1 MKTLFRVIPDS
12 LVIMKDFPWYKL
24 YPEGVEKEPKLYEYS
39 SLADLINQAC
49 AKYGDR
55 IAFENMGV
63 TLSYRHLDKLANDFA
78 AFLQND
84 LGLKK
89 GERIAI
95 QMPNLLQFP
104 VVFIGA
110 VRAGLIVVN
119 TNPLYTA
126 REMDHQFR
134 DAEITALV
142 IVANFAHNL
151 EKVPYLSSIKH
162 IIITE
167 LGDMLGSLKGAMV
180 NFVVKRIKK
189 LVPAYNLPQAIRFKD
204 AMRKGANSQFKAVPL
219 ELADLAILQYTGGT
233 TGIAKGAQ
241 LSHGNLVA
249 HNAIVVQWFKPYT
262 SASDDNTILTA
273 LPLYHIFALTV
284 NGMLMFSTGVRNLLI
299 TNARDIP
306 GLVKE
311 LKTHRVTIITAV
323 NTLFN
328 GLMNNA
334 QFKEVD
340 FGPLHGSVAGGMAL
354 QDAVAKKWETTT
366 GKPIVEGYGLSETS
380 PAICCNPLNGKHRLG
395 TIGLPLPA
403 TELGIYDEEGKKLAQ
418 GETGEICVRGPQVMS
433 GYWRSDNA
441 GVFFEGQWFR
451 TGDIGFMDPDGFFK
465 IIDRKKDMIKV
476 SGFNVFPN
484 EIENVVAGHPKVLE
498 VAAIGVPDEK
508 SGETIKIFVVKRD
521 ESLTENELMIYC
533 RENLTK
539 YKVPRHVEFRK
550 ELPKSNVGKILRRP
564 LREEEMK
571 K

>member
-1 MKTLFRVIPDS
+1 
-12 LVIMKDFPWYKL
+12 MKDFPWYNQ
-24 YPEGVEKEPKLYEYS
+24 YPEGVEKEPKLYEYT
-39 SLADLINQAC
+39 SLVDLINKSC
-49 AKYGDR
+49 EKFGDR
-55 IAFENMGV
+55 VAFENMGA
-63 TLSYRHLDKLANDFA
+63 TLTYRQVDKLANDFA
-78 AFLQND
+78 SFLQHD

-110 VRAGLIVVN
+110 LRAGLVVVN

-134 DAEITALV
+134 DAEISALV

-151 EKVPYLSSIKH
+151 EKVPYLASIRH
-162 IIITE
+162 VIVTE
-167 LGDMLGSLKGAMV
+167 LGDLLGTLKGAMV

-189 LVPAYNLPQAIRFKD
+189 MVPAYNLPSAIKFKD
-204 AMRKGANSQFKAVPL
+204 ALRRGSQAGFSPVPL
-219 ELADLAILQYTGGT
+219 DLTDLAVLQYTGGT

-249 HNAIVVQWFKPYT
+249 HNAIVVQWFKPFLST
-262 SASDDNTILTA
+262 TEENLILTA

-299 TNARDIP
+299 TNARDLP

-311 LKTHRVTIITAV
+311 MKSHRVTIITAV

-328 GLMNNA
+328 GLMNNPKFA
-334 QFKEVD
+334 EID
-340 FGPLHGSVAGGMAL
+340 FSSLRGAVAGGMAL
-354 QDAVAKKWETTT
+354 QDAVAKRWEQLTR
-366 GKPIVEGYGLSETS
+366 KPVAEGYGLSETS
-380 PAICCNPLNGKHRLG
+380 PAICCNPLNGKHKVG

-403 TELGIYDEEGKKLAQ
+403 TELGIFDEHGNKLPQ
-418 GETGEICVRGPQVMS
+418 GESGEICVRGPQVMS
-433 GYWRSDNA
+433 GYWRSDNKN
-441 GVFFEGQWFR
+441 VFFEGGWFR
-451 TGDIGFMDPDGFFK
+451 TGDIGFMDPEGFFK
-465 IIDRKKDMIKV
+465 IIDRIKDMIKV

-484 EIENVVAGHPKVLE
+484 EVENVVSAHPKVLE

-508 SGETIKIFVVKRD
+508 SGETIKIFIVKRD
-521 ESLTENELMIYC
+521 QSLTEGEVMNFC

-539 YKVPRHVEFRK
+539 YKVPKYIEFRK

>member
-1 MKTLFRVIPDS
+1 
-12 LVIMKDFPWYKL
+12 MKDFPWYKQ
-24 YPEGVEKEPKLYEYS
+24 YPDGVEKEPKLYEYA
-39 SLADLINQAC
+39 SLVDLINKSC
-49 AKYGDR
+49 EKFGDR
-55 IAFENMGV
+55 VAFENMGV
-63 TLSYRHLDKLANDFA
+63 TLSYRQLDKLANDFA
-78 AFLQND
+78 AFLQDD

-89 GERIAI
+89 GDRIAI

-110 VRAGLIVVN
+110 LRAGLVVVN

-134 DAEITALV
+134 DAEISALV

-151 EKVPYLSSIKH
+151 EKVPYLASIKH
-162 IIITE
+162 VIITE
-167 LGDMLGSLKGAMV
+167 LGDMLGTLKGAVV

-189 LVPAYNLPQAIRFKD
+189 MVPAYNLPKSIKFKD
-204 AMRKGANSQFKAVPL
+204 ALRRGSQGSFTPVAL
-219 ELADLAILQYTGGT
+219 DLTDLAVLQYTGGT

-249 HNAIVVQWFKPYT
+249 HNAIVVQWFKPFV
-262 SASDDNTILTA
+262 SASGENMILTA

-284 NGMLMFSTGVRNLLI
+284 NGMLMFTTGVRNLLI

-311 LKTHRVTIITAV
+311 LKSHRVTIITAV

-328 GLMNNA
+328 GLMNNP
-334 QFKEVD
+334 QFAEID
-340 FGPLHGSVAGGMAL
+340 FSSLRGAVAGGMAL
-354 QDAVAKKWETTT
+354 QDVVAKRWEQLTK
-366 GKPIVEGYGLSETS
+366 KPVAEGYGLSETS
-380 PAICCNPLNGKHRLG
+380 PAICCNPLNGKHKVG

-403 TELGIYDEEGKKLAQ
+403 TELGIFDENGNKLPQ
-418 GETGEICVRGPQVMS
+418 GESGEICVRGPQVMS
-433 GYWRSDNA
+433 GYWRSDNKN
-441 GVFFEGQWFR
+441 VFFEGGWFR
-451 TGDIGFMDPDGFFK
+451 TGDIGFMDTEGFFK
-465 IIDRKKDMIKV
+465 IIDRIKDMIKV

-484 EIENVVAGHPKVLE
+484 EVENVVSAHPKVLE

-521 ESLTENELMIYC
+521 QSLTETDVMNFC

-539 YKVPRHVEFRK
+539 YKVPRYIEFRK

>member
-1 MKTLFRVIPDS
+1 MKE
-12 LVIMKDFPWYKL
+12 FPWYKR
-24 YPEGVEKEPKLYEYS
+24 YPAAVDKEPELYEYS
-39 SLADLINQAC
+39 SLVDLIGKSCQ
-49 AKYGDR
+49 KYANR
-55 IAFENMGV
+55 PAFENMGV
-63 TLSYRHLDKLANDFA
+63 TITYRELDEMAGHFA
-78 AFLQND
+78 AFLQQ

-89 GERIAI
+89 GDRIAI

-110 VRAGLIVVN
+110 IRAGLIVVN
-119 TNPLYTA
+119 TNPLYTP

-134 DAEITALV
+134 DAEITTLV

-162 IIITE
+162 VIVTE
-167 LGDMLGSLKGAMV
+167 LGDLLGGFKGAMV
-180 NFVVKRIKK
+180 NFVVKRIRNM
-189 LVPAYNLPQAIRFKD
+189 VPPYHLPNAIRFKD
-204 AMRKGANSQFKAVPL
+204 AMAQGARAKFTPVPI
-219 ELADLAILQYTGGT
+219 DLKDVAILQYTGGT

-241 LSHGNLVA
+241 LSHGNIVA

-262 SASDDNTILTA
+262 SKPGDNTILTA

-284 NGMLMFSTGVRNLLI
+284 NGVLMFSTGVKNLLI

-311 LKTHRVTIITAV
+311 LKKHKVTIITAV

-328 GLMNNA
+328 GLLNNPD
-334 QFKEVD
+334 FKNVD
-340 FGPLHGSVAGGMAL
+340 FSGLHGAVGGGMAV
-354 QDAVAKKWETTT
+354 QDVVAKRWSELT
-366 GKPIVEGYGLSETS
+366 GKPLVEGYGLSETS
-380 PAICCNPLNGKHRLG
+380 PVLCCNPLDGTHKLG

-403 TELGIYDEEGKKLAQ
+403 TEVAVFDENGTQLQ
-418 GETGEICVRGPQVMS
+418 PGETGEICARGPQVMS

-441 GVFFEGQWFR
+441 GVFFPGGWFR
-451 TGDIGFMDPDGFFK
+451 TGDIGLMDSDGFFK
-465 IIDRKKDMIKV
+465 IVDRKKDMIKV

-484 EIENVVAGHPKVLE
+484 EIENVVAAFPKVLE

-508 SGETIKIFVVKRD
+508 SGEAIKIFVVKRD
-521 ESLTENELMIYC
+521 ASLTEAEVMAYC
-533 RENLTK
+533 RDNLTK
-539 YKVPRHVEFRK
+539 YKVPRHMEFRK